1 MAWGAFGDETR
12 TCAVIE
18 LLNKEIA
25 VHPADERL
33 LRLRVAAYGQMFDPY
48 SALQD
53 VETLATQHPDSP
65 GMQLQRC
72 LYVEATG
79 AGQNEVRACYLHV
92 AALCERLG
100 KDDALSQ
107 EYLLALL
114 LSDSPMG
121 QCLRDTLKRFS
132 RDMLIR
138 RVDPSEIRHPCPKN
152 VETAFPPFRDAG
164 NKAAA
169 CSPLT
174 SKPPLRGK
182 ADGEKNG
189 QPGWNKRKR
198 RVFPRLSQNQTAD
211 EERATS
217 FCSFRSNRSYSLN
230 TQAQ

>member
-1 MAWGAFGDETR
+1 MGAFGDETR

-164 NKAAA
+164 NKAARLLTIDEQA
-169 CSPLT
+169 ASPGKSGRGEKRT
-174 SKPPLRGK
+174 TWMEQAEKAGFPPPLPK
-182 ADGEKNG
+182 SD
-189 QPGWNKRKR
+189 R
-198 RVFPRLSQNQTAD
+198 R
-211 EERATS
+211 
-217 FCSFRSNRSYSLN
+217 
-230 TQAQ
+230 